1 MGPGNG
7 RGPQTAA
14 AGNWGRG
21 TPGAAYFLP
30 CRRGGGS
37 EGRDKTRGQR
47 RRRRGTG
54 GGVGRGPH
62 LSYRAGA
69 VAVVGRGGPGAGEGR
84 GPHLSYRAGAAT
96 VLSPPSGHALCGHA
110 PVGRDKRRGQRRRRR
125 RRGTGAGEGREPPLS
140 YRAGAVA
147 VLGRGCPLP
156 GRLAAASP
164 CGKRQILLTDALH
177 IFTLPSMT
185 TKTTKE
191 KISALL
197 AELNTGIYEKKEVMA
212 LALLSSIAGESIF
225 LLGPPGVAK
234 SLIARR
240 LKYAYKDGN
249 AFEYLMSR
257 FSTPDEIFGP
267 VSISKLK
274 DEDKYERIVKNYL
287 PSATVVFL
295 DEIWKAGPSIQ
306 NTLLTVLNEKI
317 FRNGETE
324 ISLPIKALISASNEL
339 PAKDEGLEALWDRFL
354 VRLVVEGI
362 EDEEAFNKMISED
375 LHSYE
380 DTVAGEHKITNDE
393 YKKWNDAIKAIK
405 IPENLFNVIHV
416 IRASIAEHN
425 QKDGNEDKPIYISDR
440 RWRKIIRLLRTSA
453 FLNDRN
459 EVDLMD
465 CFLIRH
471 CLWNEETERDTV
483 YQFVRDAIEKHGYT
497 VSFDFEGIKQELE
510 EFKTEIDEETKF
522 VKDTRVESLE
532 NVHSGYYGIT
542 GMSANQNLIRQS
554 DFDSLTNSNVQKNLY
569 HWRGD
574 SYNRVERY
582 PSLFNLRKG
591 NPKFNVFINDKEYK
605 LKTTV
610 MGDKRQE
617 TKKPHPAVEKD
628 WDGRIDVFL
637 RHTNEWL
644 EQIEAYRQKDLDHL
658 RTNIFVNPA
667 FANTVES
674 HITATVKEIE
684 KLEVAIREIQN
695 NYKKLKDEEVVIK

>member
-1 MGPGNG
+1 
-7 RGPQTAA
+7 
-14 AGNWGRG
+14 
-21 TPGAAYFLP
+21 
-30 CRRGGGS
+30 
-37 EGRDKTRGQR
+37 
-47 RRRRGTG
+47 
-54 GGVGRGPH
+54 V
-62 LSYRAGA
+62 
-69 VAVVGRGGPGAGEGR
+69 
-84 GPHLSYRAGAAT
+84 
-96 VLSPPSGHALCGHA
+96 
-110 PVGRDKRRGQRRRRR
+110 
-125 RRGTGAGEGREPPLS
+125 
-140 YRAGAVA
+140 
-147 VLGRGCPLP
+147 P

-177 IFTLPSMT
+177 IFTLPSMI

-197 AELNTGIYEKKEVMA
+197 ADLNTGIYEKEEVMA

-240 LKYAYKDGN
+240 LKYAYEDGS

-257 FSTPDEIFGP
+257 FSTSDEIFGP

-274 DEDKYERIVKNYL
+274 EDKYVRNVEKYL

-295 DEIWKAGPSIQ
+295 DEIWKARPSIQ

-362 EDEEAFNKMISED
+362 EDEEAFNEMIAGD

-380 DTVAGEHKITNDE
+380 DTVAGEHKITDDE

-405 IPENLFNVIHV
+405 IPENVFNVIHV
-416 IRASIAEHN
+416 IRAFIADYNNNDDEN
-425 QKDGNEDKPIYISDR
+425 ADKQIYISDR

-465 CFLIRH
+465 CFLIWH

-497 VSFDFEGIKQELE
+497 V
-510 EFKTEIDEETKF
+510 
-522 VKDTRVESLE
+522 
-532 NVHSGYYGIT
+532 H
-542 GMSANQNLIRQS
+542 LI
-554 DFDSLTNSNVQKNLY
+554 
-569 HWRGD
+569 
-574 SYNRVERY
+574 
-582 PSLFNLRKG
+582 
-591 NPKFNVFINDKEYK
+591 
-605 LKTTV
+605 LK
-610 MGDKRQE
+610 
-617 TKKPHPAVEKD
+617 A
-628 WDGRIDVFL
+628 
-637 RHTNEWL
+637 
-644 EQIEAYRQKDLDHL
+644 
-658 RTNIFVNPA
+658 
-667 FANTVES
+667 
-674 HITATVKEIE
+674 
-684 KLEVAIREIQN
+684 
-695 NYKKLKDEEVVIK
+695 